1 MRVWDVYFDLAGD
14 RKPFFTKW
22 YVFVQKVEKTV
33 FRQVQ
38 YFKVISA
45 ETKALDLVL
54 LPKRCNSNSL
64 QRPNTLAN
72 ISRETNSFLSQLPQE
87 K

>member
-1 MRVWDVYFDLAGD
+1 MRVWNVYFDFVGD
-14 RKPFFTKW
+14 RKPCFIKW
-22 YVFVQKVEKTV
+22 YVFVQKVEKPF

-45 ETKALDLVL
+45 KTRVLGLVFA
-54 LPKRCNSNSL
+54 PKRCILNYL
-64 QRPNTLAN
+64 QRPVTLAH
-72 ISRETNSFLSQLPQE
+72 ISTGLTSFLCQLPQE